1 MKPSPPAPRSALPS
15 AGKLAPFVI
24 LILAIGLFVWHSS
37 STQFLQDDS
46 YITYRY
52 ARNVARGAGP
62 VFNTSE
68 RVEGYTN
75 FLWMMLLS
83 ALGVLGVPFATIIP
97 LSQVLGVL
105 CGIGVIVIF
114 FFFVRRWS
122 TGPPAVAPL
131 ATLFLA
137 ANGSFAYWCV
147 SGMET
152 GLFALLIAAAFFTY
166 LSARTT
172 GGFVGTSALLGL
184 AALTRPEGA
193 LFWAVVLLH
202 FVVRRALKDR
212 RDALRPTNV
221 RDLAL
226 LLVPFLVLVA
236 PLYIWQLSYYGYF
249 FPNTFYAK
257 TGIAATYLKSGIAYV
272 TSFHKAYGFWG
283 LALLFPVGLA
293 LRRRGLV
300 PALPFLFA
308 LLVLAI
314 QGLYTVSVGG
324 DVLRIYR
331 FFVPVYFLFYFVL
344 AEGVWLVPA
353 GPAAR
358 TVLLTILV
366 PLTFWGP
373 FARPFPFLRGRTV
386 RQEINHNKYLERGLV
401 DKMSAT
407 GRWLNRNMSEKDWF
421 ACTTIGAVSWFSDRN
436 LLDMLGLTDAV
447 VAHHPEHIMGS
458 KVYWKERN
466 YNTRRVLEMDPAY
479 IYFSTGGKP
488 SAAAERALFLRTRF
502 RRGYFPCPISV
513 QERGGVFSDI
523 LYKRRPG
530 ADTLPL
536 ETPGVNPEF
545 VNLYNLGI
553 NLARPRTT
561 DSAIAAFRKCNA
573 LAPPD
578 FAYGYEWLGE
588 IYLESQ
594 KSDLA
599 AENFTRAVE
608 IDDWAV
614 NAHAGLG
621 TICFNQGQFPEAVGH
636 FRKVVT
642 YAPDF
647 YDGYINLSAALT
659 KTLDFAAAETTVAE
673 AVRRFPGIPDL
684 ELRLAYVRYLA
695 GNLDGAERDLNA
707 ILARFPSYQDARR
720 LLDQV
725 KARRAPTPS
734 PKP

>member
-1 MKPSPPAPRSALPS
+1 VLPA
-15 AGKLAPFVI
+15 AGKLAPLVI
-24 LILAIGLFVWHSS
+24 LVLAIGLFVWHSS

-62 VFNTSE
+62 VFNVGE

-83 ALGVLGVPFATIIP
+83 ALGVLGIPFTTVIP

-105 CGIGVIVIF
+105 CGIGVIIIF
-114 FFFVRRWS
+114 FFLIRRWS
-122 TGPPAVAPL
+122 TGPPAAAPL

-152 GLFALLIAAAFFTY
+152 GLFALLIAAACLVY
-166 LSARTT
+166 LDAETAS
-172 GGFVGTSALLGL
+172 GFVSTSLLLGL

-193 LFWAVVLLH
+193 LFWAIVLLH
-202 FVVRRALKDR
+202 FVVTRATRDR
-212 RDALRPTNV
+212 RNALRPANV
-221 RDLAL
+221 RDLTL
-226 LLVPFLVLVA
+226 LLVPFVVLVA

-257 TGIAATYLKSGIAYV
+257 TGIAATYLKSGIAYLV
-272 TSFHKAYGFWG
+272 SFYKAYGFWG
-283 LALLFPVGLA
+283 LALAFPVGLA
-293 LRRRGLV
+293 LRRRSLV

-314 QGLYTVSVGG
+314 QGLYTIAVGG

-344 AEGVWLVPA
+344 AEAVWLIPA

-358 TVLLTILV
+358 TVLLAILV

-373 FARPFPFLRGRTV
+373 FVPGQSV
-386 RQEINHNKYLERGLV
+386 RREINHNKYLERGLV

-407 GRWLNRNMSEKDWF
+407 GRWLNRHISERDWF

-436 LLDMLGLTDAV
+436 LVDMLGLTDAV
-447 VAHHPEHIMGS
+447 VAHHPEHILGTR
-458 KVYWKERN
+458 VYWKERN
-466 YNTRRVLEMDPAY
+466 YNTRRVLEMNPVY

-502 RRGYFPCPISV
+502 RRGYFPCPVSV
-513 QERGGVFSDI
+513 QERGRVFSDV

-530 ADTLPL
+530 ADTLPV

-545 VNLYNLGI
+545 VDLYNLGI
-553 NLARPRTT
+553 NLARPGKT
-561 DSAIAAFRKCNA
+561 DTAIATFRKCNA
-573 LAPPD
+573 VAPPD

-588 IYLESQ
+588 IYLESKQ
-594 KSDLA
+594 ADLA
-599 AENFTRAVE
+599 EANFTRAVE

-621 TICFNQGQFPEAVGH
+621 SIYFSQRRFDSATAH
-636 FRKVVT
+636 FRAVVEH
-642 YAPDF
+642 APDF
-647 YDGYINLSAALT
+647 YDGYLNLSAALT
-659 KTLDFAAAETTVAE
+659 QAADFKSAETALAQ
-673 AVRRFPGIPDL
+673 AVRRFPGVPDL

-695 GNLDGAERDLNA
+695 GDFDGAERDLNA
-707 ILARFPSYQDARR
+707 MLARSPSYQDARR

-725 KARRAPTPS
+725 RARRGPTPP